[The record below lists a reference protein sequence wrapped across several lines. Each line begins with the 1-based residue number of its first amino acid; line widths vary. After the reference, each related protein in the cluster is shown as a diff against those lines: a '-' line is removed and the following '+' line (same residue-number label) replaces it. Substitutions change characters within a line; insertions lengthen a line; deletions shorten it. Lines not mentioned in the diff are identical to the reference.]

1 MAAEKND
8 DPIEAMISRTPRRT
22 HQAATPPNP
31 PESPAEPPTTEGG
44 VPQDPDPEEPEP
56 DRRAPASPPL
66 RPPTRSA
73 LEARLE
79 VRPIGT
85 PMGLR
90 ELAALHKRTWKMLNV
105 QEKRVHVL
113 LWPLAIHFGLYAV
126 TQANERRRPPL
137 IGAFWARCLADAPLT
152 LGHLYPAQLFK
163 GMLASE
169 VFEFGGM
176 VIDPNFQGKGLVRLM
191 SDTARLF
198 VFSRRPKLLITNP
211 VEPLYE
217 MYKQLGLKT
226 VGREPVEHPHA
237 FNVRVWL
244 MYGKFDEMSKPYFM

>member
-1 MAAEKND
+1 GGPTARRGSLMAAEKND
-8 DPIEAMISRTPRRT
+8 DPIEAMISSRMPRRT
-22 HQAATPPNP
+22 HQTVNP
-31 PESPAEPPTTEGG
+31 ANPVETLTEQSTTERADEKARTEARE
-44 VPQDPDPEEPEP
+44 PQ
-56 DRRAPASPPL
+56 SPPL
-66 RPPTRSA
+66 RPPRHPE

-90 ELAALHKRTWKMLNV
+90 ELAALHKRTWSTLNV

-113 LWPLAIHFGLYAV
+113 LWPLAIHFGLYSVAPGS
-126 TQANERRRPPL
+126 ERRRPPL
-137 IGAFWARCLADAPLT
+137 IGAFWARCLAEAPLT

-163 GMLASE
+163 GLLASE

-176 VIDPNFQGKGLVRLM
+176 VIDPTYQGKGLVKMM

-217 MYKQLGLKT
+217 MYEQLGLKT
-226 VGREPVEHPHA
+226 VGREP
-237 FNVRVWL
+237 
-244 MYGKFDEMSKPYFM
+244 